1 MTLSNLIF
9 ILLIW
14 ISNNTDYQISKFDY
28 SVNISEKKIIEEMA
42 CNGKC
47 PIIAFFDPNVGI
59 LIAKGNLDDPCHQS
73 ILLHEMIHA
82 LQFSSNKNTENAFKE
97 MEAYSLQ
104 NLYLNQISEKKDL
117 LKNWNLKSCRSK
129 QYNALF

>member
-28 SVNISEKKIIEEMA
+28 SVNISEKKIIEEKA

-47 PIIAFFDPNVGI
+47 PIIAYFDPNVGI
-59 LIAKGNLDDPCHQS
+59 LITKGDLEDPCHQS

-82 LQFSSNKNTENAFKE
+82 LQFSSNKNTFKE
-97 MEAYSLQ
+97 YFCFLCIF
-104 NLYLNQISEKKDL
+104 LYIFNPYTTCMKFIRKISFNSWKHL
-117 LKNWNLKSCRSK
+117 
-129 QYNALF
+129 

>member
-1 MTLSNLIF
+1 
-9 ILLIW
+9 
-14 ISNNTDYQISKFDY
+14 
-28 SVNISEKKIIEEMA
+28 
-42 CNGKC
+42 
-47 PIIAFFDPNVGI
+47 
-59 LIAKGNLDDPCHQS
+59 
-73 ILLHEMIHA
+73 MIHA